1 MGIFSFFKNKEVQNT
16 GVKEF
21 ADLRELEEKKWRI
34 TVNAHNNFIEGIK
47 KDLEQ
52 IMSKGEY
59 ICLSGALWE
68 DTRKKLDATKL
79 RPFNYSPNYTIEE
92 SVKLNNLLKSRAEEA
107 KKICDDFLKNID
119 VFKEKYENNKV
130 SFENFAKSPSMFFVT
145 QDLVNADDVKY
156 YFAYETYPVYE
167 YGGFLCIRALVTSTE
182 DKCAYIENF
191 YPSEDTI
198 RPMTFEEFEKH
209 FLMERIENQ
218 DFASEK
224 DVVEYSNYLRNLFNN
239 TMNRE

>member
-1 MGIFSFFKNKEVQNT
+1 MGLFSFFKNKEVQNT
-16 GVKEF
+16 EVKKIAE
-21 ADLRELEEKKWRI
+21 LRELEERKWR
-34 TVNAHNNFIEGIK
+34 VAVDAHNNFIEDLK
-47 KDLEQ
+47 KELEQ

-59 ICLSGALWE
+59 ICSSRTLWE
-68 DTRKKLDATKL
+68 NARRTLDATKY
-79 RPFNYSPNYTIEE
+79 RPNYPPNYTIEE
-92 SVKLNNLLKSRAEEA
+92 IRKLNNFLKSRTEDA
-107 KKICDDFLKNID
+107 KKIYDDFLKNID

-145 QDLVNADDVKY
+145 QNLDNADDMKY
-156 YFAYETYPVYE
+156 YFAYETYPVYK
-167 YGGFLCIRALVTSTE
+167 YGGFLCIRALVTSI
-182 DKCAYIENF
+182 DAKCAYIENF

-198 RPMTFEEFEKH
+198 RPMTFEEFEKD
-209 FLMERIENQ
+209 FLMERIECQ